1 MEKPVALF
9 DFDNTIAQGDSI
21 NRLLK
26 YDLKKRPWHIFYFIK
41 VAFYC
46 LGYYVFHLCS
56 FEQAKSSLLFPL
68 YSMDEKELQYFYENN
83 VVISYYDNVVEEMR
97 KRKDEGCFV
106 IICTASVEDY
116 MKYHQLPA
124 DCMLGTLTKNGKVI
138 CKNCKDEEKI
148 YRIQECL
155 KEHDIQI
162 DYDNSYGYSDSNSD
176 IPMLSLVK
184 NKKRVLL
191 KTGQIIDFKA

>member
-1 MEKPVALF
+1 
-9 DFDNTIAQGDSI
+9 
-21 NRLLK
+21 
-26 YDLKKRPWHIFYFIK
+26 
-41 VAFYC
+41 
-46 LGYYVFHLCS
+46 
-56 FEQAKSSLLFPL
+56 
-68 YSMDEKELQYFYENN
+68 MDEKELQYFYENN

-138 CKNCKDEEKI
+138 GKNCKDEEKI